1 MITPHHDIPEL
12 HHANTILP
20 GISKPG
26 LLMSY
31 LSQLCQVAKTYETV
45 ESNPIP
51 PVFDNCTHVLTVDND
66 VAARDLYRSIISK
79 DVTGL
84 QDIVETLTKC
94 RDTNPWAFESLVIL
108 AQKLLE
114 MSDFEG
120 ALQASSRALE
130 LQLEWGTLWV
140 SSRDMKE

>member
-1 MITPHHDIPEL
+1 MRHP
-12 HHANTILP
+12 
-20 GISKPG
+20 SK
-26 LLMSY
+26 
-31 LSQLCQVAKTYETV
+31 A
-45 ESNPIP
+45 IP

-66 VAARDLYRSIISK
+66 VAARDLYRSVISK

-84 QDIVETLTKC
+84 QDIVEMLTKC
-94 RDTNPWAFESLVIL
+94 RDTNPWAFEPLVIL
-108 AQKLLE
+108 AHKLLE